1 MACLGAIRPSE
12 KGNSLHELN
21 SINCEKILTIKR
33 IRCIRFYIFKNINI
47 R

>member
-21 SINCEKILTIKR
+21 SINCEKILTINDVLTKDGNSDAS
-33 IRCIRFYIFKNINI
+33 IIK
-47 R
+47 